1 MVDDLTQQK
10 FQMIVLIF
18 WAIFFLLYNLAGP
31 IILTVQGIL
40 TDRLISFMNLSL
52 MRKSKDLQGLIA
64 FEDSKFYDDLQLIS
78 SEASW
83 RPVNLI
89 VFGMNIFRNA
99 ITTISMTILLGQ
111 YNLGLALLIA
121 ASLIPQAIIS
131 YHIQQD
137 AFETMVTRS
146 PDARKMQY
154 YSDVLLTKTA
164 AKEVR
169 LFQLFDFFIR
179 KYQNLF
185 KVVHRDISQKR
196 VQKMWVSL
204 VFMIFSSGVS
214 IYSLA
219 WFVSEIQEGNL
230 AIGAL
235 LVFTSAIVS
244 LNQTITTIVQESS
257 LLYDT
262 LLYMQKYFAFMDYQD
277 FLSETNQPLKLTNQ
291 SQITFENVTFSY
303 PGTEREVLKNI
314 SFSIKDGEK
323 IAVVGENGSG
333 KSTLIKLFLRFYNL
347 KSGAIFLN
355 GTEISQYDLQEY
367 RENISAVFQ
376 DFAHFSLTV
385 FENVALAQIDDFQNT
400 VKVQEAVNKAGFDLV
415 MEQNKISFQDLLGK
429 EFANGLELSGG
440 QWQKL
445 AIARA
450 YFSKANILILDE
462 PTAALDP
469 RSESEIY
476 QSFLDLANFKTV
488 LFVTHR
494 LAAVKKADRIIVL
507 KNGEIIGFDSHQK
520 LMEENAYYR
529 EFYNLQAKSYQE

>member
-1 MVDDLTQQK
+1 
-10 FQMIVLIF
+10 
-18 WAIFFLLYNLAGP
+18 
-31 IILTVQGIL
+31 
-40 TDRLISFMNLSL
+40 